1 MSAFYEDMTN
11 KETMLAIRLSDI
23 NHAHEQLRFID
34 SIRFRNGDPNIL
46 NIIFDLS
53 SQEAYELIM
62 KQVYFFLITIYTWFG
77 FFQCQNTVIVTDFGL
92 SNKTMLYYRN
102 KCQTDFNLSK
112 KLCKFHDCYVRRI
125 MWNIQRM
132 QQIRRI
138 SFFANWCSEKLIYT
152 SKCWG
157 NLKVCKQ
164 WFSLW
169 SFLVFQIFIGLIHSS
184 C

>member
-62 KQVYFFLITIYTWFG
+62 KQVYFFLITIYTWFDF

-92 SNKTMLYYRN
+92 SNKTMRYDCN
-102 KCQTDFNLSK
+102 KCQTDF
-112 KLCKFHDCYVRRI
+112 I
-125 MWNIQRM
+125 
-132 QQIRRI
+132 
-138 SFFANWCSEKLIYT
+138 
-152 SKCWG
+152 
-157 NLKVCKQ
+157 
-164 WFSLW
+164 
-169 SFLVFQIFIGLIHSS
+169 
-184 C
+184 

>member
-62 KQVYFFLITIYTWFG
+62 KQVYFFLITIYTWFD
-77 FFQCQNTVIVTDFGL
+77 FFFNARIL
-92 SNKTMLYYRN
+92 SLWQILAWAIKLCVMTAISVRQVLIWA
-102 KCQTDFNLSK
+102 K
-112 KLCKFHDCYVRRI
+112 KLCKFHDCYVRILLR
-125 MWNIQRM
+125 NIQRM
-132 QQIRRI
+132 QQIRRT
-138 SFFANWCSEKLIYT
+138 SFIANWCSEELIYT
-152 SKCWG
+152 SKC
-157 NLKVCKQ
+157 
-164 WFSLW
+164 
-169 SFLVFQIFIGLIHSS
+169 
-184 C
+184 